1 MTPIILEVDGIAIS
15 VVPEKYESGDIENV
29 KQKFL

>member
-1 MTPIILEVDGIAIS
+1 MTPIILEVDGIVIS
-15 VVPEKYESGDIENV
+15 VMPDKNESGDIENV